1 MTTDSSVAKG
11 KTAPRPDA
19 PGKPQTPP
27 QVKKPSWKYI
37 LGKSGR
43 EFLWDHCTDIAA
55 SLTYYAVLS
64 LFPALLAVVAL
75 LGVFGQAKKTTDALV
90 STIQSVAP
98 GQAVTLLK
106 GPIHQL
112 VTSPTA
118 GLALV
123 VGILGA
129 LWSASA
135 YVRAFSRGMNRVYEV
150 DEGRPFWKL
159 LPTTL
164 LVTVIGVIIIAVMGV
179 ILALSGGVAKAVGDA
194 VGLGDAAVTVWSI
207 VKWPVLAILAI
218 LAVAMLY
225 YFTPNVKQP
234 KFRWMSMGALVA
246 LIVAAIASVG
256 FAFYVANFS
265 HYNKTYGA
273 IGSFIIL
280 LLWIWIVNL
289 ALLFGAEFDSE
300 TERGRE
306 LQAGIKAEQTLQ
318 LPPRDDR
325 KSKKREEQE
334 QKVIAE
340 GRELRERF
348 GGDHGDHGDHG
359 GRRG

>member
-1 MTTDSSVAKG
+1 M
-11 KTAPRPDA
+11 P
-19 PGKPQTPP
+19 
-27 QVKKPSWKYI
+27 
-37 LGKSGR
+37 
-43 EFLWDHCTDIAA
+43 
-55 SLTYYAVLS
+55 
-64 LFPALLAVVAL
+64 
-75 LGVFGQAKKTTDALV
+75 
-90 STIQSVAP
+90 
-98 GQAVTLLK
+98 
-106 GPIHQL
+106 
-112 VTSPTA
+112 
-118 GLALV
+118 
-123 VGILGA
+123 
-129 LWSASA
+129 
-135 YVRAFSRGMNRVYEV
+135 
-150 DEGRPFWKL
+150 
-159 LPTTL
+159 
-164 LVTVIGVIIIAVMGV
+164 
-179 ILALSGGVAKAVGDA
+179 
-194 VGLGDAAVTVWSI
+194 
-207 VKWPVLAILAI
+207 
-218 LAVAMLY
+218 Y

-234 KFRWMSMGALVA
+234 HVRWMSMGALVA

-256 FAFYVANFS
+256 YAFYVANFS

-348 GGDHGDHGDHG
+348 GGDHG
-359 GRRG
+359 GRPG